1 MEYFWCELQSC
12 CGEVRLY
19 YAFQS
24 CGDGGIKEMGLIIV
38 DDTERV
44 LFGKATKKV
53 IRQILAMVVCVM
65 VIGNADYRMS
75 ASDVRYKKNQQS
87 VMDQVDIA
95 QRAESLAHELII
107 ADAHIY
113 TPYRLLLNNED
124 IAEHSETG
132 DFDYP
137 RARTGGLNFAFMCI
151 FVPVSHQKTG
161 DSLEVADAHIDRL
174 RQLVANHPDKFGIVT
189 SAEEVLERSGGPQ
202 VLLSMGMIN
211 GAPIGNDLDRL
222 RYFYKRG
229 VRYIALA
236 HSRPNQLSDS
246 SFAGESRWGG
256 LSPFGKDVVVE
267 MNRLGMIIDTSHLSD
282 NAFYQII
289 ELSKAPIIASSSSSR
304 HFTSGWERNID
315 DAMVKRLAEN
325 GGVVGIN
332 FSSDFLH
339 DRYKNANAEVW
350 HHLEKD
356 GIGINTARGIQLAK
370 KYRLEHNI
378 GYATVSDVVDH
389 IDHLVDLVG
398 IDHVGLGSDFDGVG
412 DSLPEGLKDV
422 SDYPRLIEELLRRS
436 YSEAEIKQLCS
447 GNLLRVWKD
456 VERIGKELR
465 NKLR

>member
-1 MEYFWCELQSC
+1 
-12 CGEVRLY
+12 
-19 YAFQS
+19 
-24 CGDGGIKEMGLIIV
+24 MGSIV
-38 DDTERV
+38 ANDTDRV
-44 LFGKATKKV
+44 LVEKGTKRV
-53 IRQILAMVVCVM
+53 IRQILAMAVCVM
-65 VIGNADYRMS
+65 ITGTTSYRMS
-75 ASDVRYKKNQQS
+75 ASDERYKKNQQLAT
-87 VMDQVDIA
+87 DQSDIA
-95 QRAESLAHELII
+95 QRAEILSRELII

-124 IAEHSETG
+124 VAVHSETG

-137 RARTGGLNFAFMCI
+137 RARAGGLNFAFMCI
-151 FVPVSHQKTG
+151 FVPVLHQKTG

-174 RQLVANHPDKFGIVT
+174 GQLVANHPDKFEIVT
-189 SAEEVLERSGGPQ
+189 SAAEVLKRADGPQ
-202 VLLSMGMIN
+202 VLLAMGMIN
-211 GAPIGNDLDRL
+211 GAPIGNDLERL

-229 VRYIALA
+229 IRYIALA

-246 SFAGESRWGG
+246 SFAGESLWEG

-267 MNRLGMIIDTSHLSD
+267 MNRLGMMIDTSHLSD
-282 NAFYQII
+282 NAFYQIV

-304 HFTSGWERNID
+304 HFTSGWERNIA

-325 GGVVGIN
+325 GGIVCIN

-339 DRYKNANAEVW
+339 DRYKNANMEVW

-356 GIGINTARGIQLAK
+356 GTGINTARGIQLAK

-412 DSLPEGLKDV
+412 DSLPQGLKDV
-422 SDYPRLIEELLRRS
+422 SDYPRLIEELLRRG
-436 YSEAEIKQLCS
+436 YSDTEINQLCS

-456 VERIGKELR
+456 VERIGQELR
-465 NKLR
+465 SELR

>member
-1 MEYFWCELQSC
+1 
-12 CGEVRLY
+12 
-19 YAFQS
+19 
-24 CGDGGIKEMGLIIV
+24 MGLIIAN
-38 DDTERV
+38 DTERV
-44 LFGKATKKV
+44 LFEKGTKKV
-53 IRQILAMVVCVM
+53 TKQILAMSVCVIL
-65 VIGNADYRMS
+65 IGNTGCQMS
-75 ASDVRYKKNQQS
+75 AFDERHKKNQQLAT
-87 VMDQVDIA
+87 DQVDIA
-95 QRAESLAHELII
+95 QQAESLSYELII

-124 IAEHSETG
+124 VAVHSETG

-137 RARTGGLNFAFMCI
+137 RARAGGLNFAFMCI

-161 DSLEVADAHIDRL
+161 DSLEVADAHIERL
-174 RQLVANHPDKFGIVT
+174 RQLVANHPDKFEIVT
-189 SAEEVLERSGGPQ
+189 SAEEVLERAGGSQ
-202 VLLSMGMIN
+202 VLLAMGMIN
-211 GAPIGNDLDRL
+211 GAPIGNDLERL
-222 RYFYKRG
+222 RYFYKQG
-229 VRYIALA
+229 IRYIALA

-267 MNRLGMIIDTSHLSD
+267 MNRLGMMIDTSHLSD
-282 NAFYQII
+282 NAFYQIV
-289 ELSKAPIIASSSSSR
+289 ELSKAPVIASSSSSR

-339 DRYKNANAEVW
+339 DRYKNANMEVW

-356 GIGINTARGIQLAK
+356 GIGINTVRGIQLAK
-370 KYRLEHNI
+370 KYRLEHKI

-422 SDYPRLIEELLRRS
+422 SDYPRLIEELLRRG
-436 YSEAEIKQLCS
+436 YSKAEIDKLCS

-465 NKLR
+465 NKAR